1 MTEVDHVVR
10 EVFWKRT
17 LKVRIIRG
25 NREEGNLRED
35 WAEVTKEAD
44 GIMLFLGE
52 DEERLTLSK
61 DVVEAIYDMHQ
72 EIPR

>member
-1 MTEVDHVVR
+1 MSDGVR

-17 LKVRIIRG
+17 LKVRIMRG
-25 NREEGNLRED
+25 NREEGDLRED
-35 WAEVTKEAD
+35 WANVTKAGD
-44 GIMLFLGE
+44 GIMLILGE

-72 EIPR
+72 DVPK